1 MSGISTRDVICYALD
16 QLRGNPSPPTASEPD
31 SKQIGQLGVGPTE
44 CRMLERLID
53 ELRVAKSKKRLTKGT
68 VTVSTTISK
77 AVEHVD
83 VDV

>member
-1 MSGISTRDVICYALD
+1 MPGVSTRDVICYALD
-16 QLRGNPSPPTASEPD
+16 QLRSNPNPSTASEAD

-53 ELRVAKSKKRLTKGT
+53 ELRVAKGKKRLTKGT
-68 VTVSTTISK
+68 VKPATTIGK

-83 VDV
+83 VDA

>member
-1 MSGISTRDVICYALD
+1 
-16 QLRGNPSPPTASEPD
+16 
-31 SKQIGQLGVGPTE
+31 
-44 CRMLERLID
+44 MLERLID

-83 VDV
+83 VDA